1 MSRLGKLPIIV
12 PAGVQ
17 VTISSDTFKAKGPK
31 GEVIF
36 NLPPKSIVAQEGNV
50 ISVSV
55 KQPATGE
62 GRALWGLARQLV
74 ANAVQGVAIGFSKKL
89 ELSGVGYKVQ
99 LEGKTLVLNLGFS
112 HPIRFEVPAE
122 VSLVVEKNTVT
133 VSGASKQLVGQVS
146 AEIRSLRKPE
156 PYKGKGIKYSDEVI
170 RRKAGKVVKAAGAK

>member
-1 MSRLGKLPIIV
+1 MSRLGKLPITV

-17 VTISSDTFKAKGPK
+17 VTISDQTFKAKGPK
-31 GEVIF
+31 GEVFI
-36 NLPPKSIVAQEGNV
+36 NLPPKSIVTQTGEV
-50 ISVSV
+50 INVSV
-55 KQPATGE
+55 KNTESGE
-62 GRALWGLARQLV
+62 SRALWGLARQLV
-74 ANAVQGVAIGFSKKL
+74 ANAVQGVANGFSKKL

-112 HPIRFEVPAE
+112 HPIRFTVPEA
-122 VSLVVEKNTVT
+122 VSLTVEKNTIT
-133 VSGASKQLVGQVS
+133 ISGASKQLVGQVA